1 MMYAVVLQ
9 NAAEEARFLDH
20 ERRMRNQLNQ
30 NENEEEDESMHENE
44 NVSHIEEA
52 VAEEEDPAANQNDH
66 QEPSIVPLQRLPA
79 NPSNNDDIIERVFL
93 NDAAADVEPILPI

>member
-1 MMYAVVLQ
+1 MLGGGSNQNSNLMMYAVVLQ

-52 VAEEEDPAANQNDH
+52 VAEEEDPAANQMIIR
-66 QEPSIVPLQRLPA
+66 SLRL
-79 NPSNNDDIIERVFL
+79 FL
-93 NDAAADVEPILPI
+93 FKDFQLIRATMMISLKEFF

>member
-1 MMYAVVLQ
+1 MLGGGNNQNSNLMMYAVVLQ

-52 VAEEEDPAANQNDH
+52 VVEEEDPAALNEN
-66 QEPSIVPLQRLPA
+66 QEPLIPPL
-79 NPSNNDDIIERVFL
+79 
-93 NDAAADVEPILPI
+93 

>member
-9 NAAEEARFLDH
+9 NAAEEARFIDQ

-30 NENEEEDESMHENE
+30 NENEEEDESLHENE

-52 VAEEEDPAANQNDH
+52 VVEEE
-66 QEPSIVPLQRLPA
+66 
-79 NPSNNDDIIERVFL
+79 
-93 NDAAADVEPILPI
+93 

>member
-52 VAEEEDPAANQNDH
+52 VVEEEDPAAAANQND
-66 QEPSIVPLQRLPA
+66 Q
-79 NPSNNDDIIERVFL
+79 
-93 NDAAADVEPILPI
+93 